1 MIVIALKKLCRCGKV
16 IDYNKR
22 YCDDCRDKY
31 KKEKI
36 ERNRY
41 YDKHIR
47 DKKAT
52 SFYNS
57 TEWIKT
63 REYILNKYKG
73 LDLYAFFILKEI
85 IYADTV
91 HHIVE
96 LKEDWNRRLDLDNLI
111 PLNDISHKKIHG
123 MYLKDK
129 EGTQRLLFELI
140 ERWEKKYG
148 RYR

>member
-1 MIVIALKKLCRCGKV
+1 MRVIALKKLCRCGKV

-31 KKEKI
+31 RQEKT

-47 DKKAT
+47 DKREVA
-52 SFYNS
+52 FYNS
-57 TEWIKT
+57 PEWIKT

-73 LDLYAFFILKEI
+73 LDLYAFFISKEEEI
-85 IYADTV
+85 VYADPV
-91 HHIVE
+91 HHIIE

-111 PLNDISHKKIHG
+111 PLNDSNHKMIHS
-123 MYLKDK
+123 MYKKDK
-129 EGTQRLLFELI
+129 EGTQRLLFKLI
-140 ERWEKKYG
+140 ERWNKEYG
-148 RYR
+148 Q